1 MRITQGMMVTN
12 QVARLQ
18 GRLERYERSQS
29 QLGTGKQLLRPS
41 DDPSA
46 ANRGLVLRAS
56 QRARLQEERNA
67 ADARTWLDLADSKLQ
82 GVMARLQ
89 RARELMVASGNSASG
104 QNHRARATEIAEI
117 RDEIRAL
124 ANAEHGGQ
132 PLFGGTSAATPVDDA
147 GGWNYQG
154 NDGEITRRVGEND
167 VVTVNVT
174 AADAFGFSAGRN
186 VFSLLDDVETAMLA
200 GDETVVGGRLTDMDA
215 AMGDIGDALGRIG
228 AATNRVDAAMQR
240 NTDAQLAIRTEL
252 AETEDVDISEAVME
266 LQTQEVAY
274 QATLSALG
282 RVLQPSLVDFL
293 R

>member
-1 MRITQGMMVTN
+1 MRITQGTMVAN

-18 GRLERYERSQS
+18 TRLERYERSQS
-29 QLGTGKQLLRPS
+29 QLGTGKHLLRPS

-46 ANRGLVLRAS
+46 ANRGLLLRAS

-67 ADARTWLDLADSKLQ
+67 ADASTRLDLADSKLQ
-82 GVMARLQ
+82 GAMTRLQ
-89 RARELMVASGNSASG
+89 RARELMVASGSSASD
-104 QNHRARATEIAEI
+104 QNHRARALEIAEI
-117 RDEIRAL
+117 RDEIEAL

-132 PLFGGTSAATPVDDA
+132 PLFGGTAAGRPVDGA
-147 GGWNYQG
+147 GGWTYEG
-154 NDGEITRRVGEND
+154 NAGEITRRVGEND

-174 AADAFGFSAGRN
+174 AADAFGFTGGRD
-186 VFSLLDDVETAMLA
+186 VFSLLDDVEAAMAA
-200 GDETVVGGRLTDMDA
+200 GDEAAVSGYLDDVDA
-215 AMGDIGDALGRIG
+215 AMGDVGDALGRIG

-240 NTDAQLAIRTEL
+240 NTDTQLAIRTEL
-252 AETEDVDISEAVME
+252 SETEDVDVAEAVME

-274 QATLSALG
+274 QATLSALS